1 MVIITVHV
9 TGFLNNLLVKVDFII
24 IKLLLLYLVTNSNNL
39 LYYKILYYDIKMLSI
54 LY

>member
-39 LYYKILYYDIKMLSI
+39 KVVLQNIILWY
-54 LY
+54 